1 MVSFLLISS
10 IRLMEL
16 CNIKNPNGNNKRSFI
31 SFDMDLLYFSVISFD
46 ILFNH
51 EWAWLKIP
59 VNIVLCFTRHGVKVG
74 PVLRDPG
81 PREPGTS
88 GPSSKF
94 KSGTRNPPPQSLKV
108 GPQDPLQNLKVGS
121 QDPLQ
126 SLKVGPP
133 HLSLMNWFFFRI
145 FNRFLSWCLF

>member
-16 CNIKNPNGNNKRSFI
+16 CNIKNPNGDNKRSFI

-94 KSGTRNPPPQSLKV
+94 KSGTRNPPPPKFKGGTP
-108 GPQDPLQNLKVGS
+108 GPPSKFKSRIPGPPSKFKSGTPSPFFNELIFLQN
-121 QDPLQ
+121 
-126 SLKVGPP
+126 
-133 HLSLMNWFFFRI
+133 I
-145 FNRFLSWCLF
+145 